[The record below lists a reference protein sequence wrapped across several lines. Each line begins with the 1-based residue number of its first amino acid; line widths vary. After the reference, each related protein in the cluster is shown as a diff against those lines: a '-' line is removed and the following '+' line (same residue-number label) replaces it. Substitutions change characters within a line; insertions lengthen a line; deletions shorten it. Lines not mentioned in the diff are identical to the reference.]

1 MKDLSEVLGEE
12 GTERYLLPMI
22 ETSVVDKKWRFKL
35 AVAESIK
42 GLFKGLDPI
51 KNKAFLDKIVK
62 IFIKDHYAAV
72 R

>member
-1 MKDLSEVLGEE
+1 
-12 GTERYLLPMI
+12 MI
-22 ETSVVDKKWRFKL
+22 ETSIIDKKWRFKL

-51 KNKAFLDKIVK
+51 KNKGFLDKIVK
-62 IFIKDHYAAV
+62 IFVKDHYAAV